1 MPYSS
6 DPFSGYEE
14 EEFVDPFSMGF
25 GAEGEDDGGY
35 GESIWFPGDPDP
47 LYSPT
52 PEERADY
59 REEMGRMAGV
69 FMRNNLGWTID
80 PRSGA
85 TIKEGFAQ
93 AYGTSGEGGGSRWGS
108 YRPASLGWTRWG
120 DYEPKSKI
128 SLSSWGWNYG
138 LRDPFP
144 ILGGSIVSPTI
155 DIRTKKDPEG
165 GRHQYRVS
173 SAMRSGREEAASIMK
188 FAGEKGQ
195 AEMKR
200 LLAQDENL
208 SIRDAGL
215 MAEKVARQSVRNQ
228 TQAFARADFGERW
241 SYPYGLRKAIEG
253 SANIRFH
260 GDYSLGPKDLFGE
273 LGKLGFFT
281 KSTSPSVEADHPE
294 RGAWQGYSLDTLYHI
309 GWLRSADGSFITGSN
324 KPSKR
329 RQLGVQRLASPF
341 GGDHNRTV
349 GRVTGDSMISA
360 TAVFVDNYAYSEG
373 SGVVDSGLAAGFRE
387 YRPKLIEKPQR
398 AGDDWEVRFQKGGF
412 LGRGR
417 PKMGKAGEDI
427 FIGEQ
432 RINGEWEPLES
443 IPGTEGVSQRLWGHR
458 KIENGYQVLLEREHP
473 FESGMAKLM
482 HYGMKALLFKAPKII
497 SEFQGIVRSAKAAG
511 ALPSDVADPRMV
523 LPMPKDWTQTEF
535 GMFDHLPS
543 KVLRGMGLSQDLIDK
558 ADWQAAGP
566 EVIDKMKKFAEDR
579 RFEFSQQHEMPVSR
593 LGAFTNA
600 GNASDISYFEKN
612 GKEWARFTARHTGY
626 ALPIAAGIRME
637 YAGKKPMYSPEE
649 LMQIAQ
655 HFPDVA
661 KNLMSRGNSASRI
674 WGVAAASAAGVMPQD
689 VVSHDMLPW
698 MSARLGI
705 DGDLEDEG
713 TSRILIE
720 NLGREMRNRGL
731 GRSAILAPD
740 GSLLPAPQDVM
751 SKSIKG
757 LSGQEQ
763 STFVSQY
770 IQAMKLIGTGQ
781 DPTEALATFSGSLQS
796 YSAGHNVRR
805 EALGARLKNSAEG
818 TFTSHYSIP
827 DDTVVAGDS
836 VLRKLAGI
844 NRKDPDAGSK
854 LEAFINQIENG
865 ESPFYVLGTRRPVSD
880 MFSQLGVPMKV
891 ITERM
896 AEELYDVPIEG
907 LGRSYAVSPTVAA
920 VWRGD
925 VDADR
930 ALLHAATTAQFEKS
944 GFIDTIGESGEV
956 SRMWD
961 HGAVK
966 FHTSREVRDA
976 ALGKNSIMYRQIEAL
991 RMNAPDE
998 YNKYVDGLDANRRA
1012 KFERGDT
1019 LALSEAVHGI
1029 DVDWNES
1036 KKWSDEL
1043 RINPGKNLPMDYAY
1057 YSDASKKGSSKTVFT
1072 REEML
1077 DDFEKSAKSKMLMGR
1092 GYNRYLRGLT
1102 SLAES
1107 PEELRAAVT
1116 FASGI
1121 YQKALDNQKMT
1132 KGELMLFNA
1141 MEAWGASGAMFDKFG
1156 KEEGLVGGGSAITGG
1171 AVGLTTVLA
1180 TAIADLDAP
1189 PSVRAMLFSRDP
1201 AIRSVVAAG
1210 GNATEII
1217 RAIGS
1222 RYGEVKGASD
1232 FLYDPSKAGIL
1243 TQLVQS
1249 MHYSKASIVDTIAP
1263 VTDQRNKAAMQRYSE
1278 KGNRI
1283 RSMTRILG
1291 RGEKDGLPLAP
1302 YTKKGMDGEN
1312 ILMPG
1317 AIGDIRNMGGLEALA
1332 DWQIA
1337 IAKRIGV
1344 GEGFFAGPEAW
1355 KKLIEPREDGGE
1367 VNPGKTYMVGE
1378 EAPEVFIPKSPGDI
1392 MKLPPELQ
1400 QRLRMAPDVSMEFAK
1415 IVDELTALNEARK
1428 PAAAQNPAAGI
1439 VPPAAAAPGGFSS
1452 SQRQAAADALKWAA
1466 EHRAAR
1472 AQGQAASSSPAS
1484 SASAARAF
1492 QDLDDQEFGPPPP
1505 NAEAFAQRAEATTQP
1520 GGLAQ
1525 RVFDELGG
1533 ESVFR
1538 GEIEAI
1544 RDYKGARSSRDPMV
1558 MPNRLTRQAVNRMYQ
1573 LGATNTDMQEWAG
1586 LMSKFGVGF
1595 APQTTDG
1602 PDGPMETWSHSYG
1615 QAATETLAA
1624 SPVNV
1629 TQDYINDAVS
1639 RHFFEK
1645 NGMLHGEGANSLISA
1660 LINAQPT
1667 GKQLRLNMHVS
1678 PGGSYSLRT
1687 TIADMGLEGPA
1698 GAFLADNMEAMLA
1711 DPRSKA
1717 TQRLMADAVRMPGIG
1732 KSLTAN
1738 MRQFLGNDLGAAVS
1752 ARNPK
1757 AALEVLAGGSLLR
1770 HAMTDEVVQDFG
1782 PDIDQNPFVKREE
1795 AAYEALDEIERLSAE
1810 DRQVAV
1816 ESLSS
1821 AVKRSDFDFERLAM
1835 RDHPLAKQV
1844 RTFGQRPSDEDL
1856 ARMSPEDQRTA
1867 INRQRDAM
1875 VSIRDRAGRLGIEEL
1890 GYEFDT
1896 IQDQFIDMGERN
1908 FASQTPAQRNAL
1920 AATLSTAASGVPVA
1934 TSLTPPVN
1942 PPMSADNLARQ
1953 FADRNITAP
1962 QLRMLLNAAST
1973 NSELAELPSTPTNAT
1988 QRMKL
1993 LNEQQGHLLTAISMN
2008 EKGEVPK
2015 ELVDALVKNVDA
2027 TRQLS
2032 DDTREATKVQ
2042 QERVEKTR
2050 QQIEADPR
2058 YQQGQAALSEA
2069 ITARASGVATPLT
2082 PSQVERFKNLG
2093 NLRKAGGMATD
2104 DIEELFE
2111 ASGVESALSGI
2122 ADPKK
2127 KSGFRA
2133 ALNSLL
2139 GGGNEEGAGGG
2150 IGGIF
2155 TEMTLGFTAFRAR
2168 MAWNLTTGA
2177 QKGWMRDFL
2186 GEEQSAIGAALAGG
2200 AVAGPNGSLSPFIA
2214 SQAAIA
2220 NTRAQVGEGVAQVYS
2235 PLVGMIGGMN
2245 MGAFAGAGAT
2255 LLGTP
2260 LGAGAVAGM
2269 GAKMIAGGL
2278 GATSSTGA
2286 ALAGA
2291 AGPIGMGVAAL
2302 TFAGLSTSYLHGLG
2316 ENWTTQ
2322 PKDSV
2327 GGMIGALIRPGQ
2339 VLAEQGGLPSVV
2351 GTIGGLA
2358 PLANYIISGGT
2369 QRFNYDD
2376 FFPKVAQQ
2384 LADEKAAVLPG
2395 TLQGDAQGLRDYIRS
2410 EYGNRVNVDEFLG
2423 LTGAALQL
2431 GGGRAQDLY
2440 TLDGSGNSGLPAI
2453 DMLLK
2458 KWATYIEGGASP
2470 SELISSQLAAVSSAG
2485 VPLGTQ
2491 SIEWMNQFADR
2502 IPGEQRQI
2510 YEQAFQALSPLSSVA
2525 MRPTTFEEAER
2536 VVALAESTGSMQ
2548 RATNMV
2554 MSQGG
2559 IGSFTGTFGIEQE
2572 GSIAGRVG
2580 SQLSAFDPARQE
2592 TILRYG
2598 GTVAQS
2604 ASRMGMTAEEA
2615 SSFSTLLGFLAPDDV
2630 LPVSNLVVQAESVAL
2645 EAGKDGQY
2653 FKNLVL
2659 ESISGGMIGRTAPE
2673 QRFFMAAKAGIAGL
2687 APQSMMPAS
2696 EQAEDF
2702 ERGFALMG
2710 RDDQRRL
2717 SVAASILNDIYP
2729 SGYSQSDLETVSA
2742 HLGRGVSIS
2751 NVSLGTRAI
2760 AGKAGIAQAMGMP
2773 AGSPIASEIDVAAIG
2788 TPGNERMTDAQRQGF
2803 AGMLNARNFQFT
2815 TGNQMPGMMDGLTR
2829 AYADVESGRMSAYN
2843 FDRVQQAASRSTPW
2857 GYSTQFNFGQGSLTD
2872 ELERGYGQYTSWQS
2886 NTGETYQSMF
2896 SLGQAASYAGLG
2908 YASASNAAQ
2917 SRQFARQAAQTRRE
2931 WGSGPFQPLEAVQ
2944 AAIMR
2949 PKDSLGNLVP
2959 SINLTGKP
2967 GDEGYDA
2974 ASEIAVSGDTGN
2986 LNVGGSSIGFAQQE
3000 SAIRRQMWQESISA
3014 QQQSIA
3020 FSRQSLEISRQELA
3034 IARQEAALS
3043 RDQYAAQREHK
3054 LSEQQAQRGMQLRQF
3069 EWSAEDYSIKVERT
3083 GISQQWQMEDMQRQR
3098 RYSFGRQRVEL
3109 ERNIERAQITQGWER
3124 DDTNRSRDRELEVQ
3138 RYQNERYE
3146 AAVSFEQKLH
3156 DLQMRRFELQD
3167 QRMALQDQRLALQ
3180 DAQLS
3185 AQEARMNANVVLQEK
3200 LNQLEEERFKA
3211 QYEQTQA
3218 QLEDDE
3224 KMEKLRKA
3232 TRDIEIA
3239 FQQAQ
3244 LVHAKTMM
3252 ENEEKFLEGLKGVE
3266 ENGVLD
3272 KWIEFF
3278 NLILSG
3284 PPGAEGASPEG
3295 VKGNTNTGGGINETR
3310 QGFVTV
3316 TNPVGETSISNELS
3330 ATSGTPTIVNFVL
3343 DGEVVMSAL
3352 VKPERLRPVVQEIQ
3366 KRDSWR

>member
-6 DPFSGYEE
+6 DPFSVYEE
-14 EEFVDPFSMGF
+14 EEYIDPFSMGF

-35 GESIWFPGDPDP
+35 GESIWWPGDPDP
-47 LYSPT
+47 YYSPT
-52 PEERADY
+52 PQERADY

-69 FMRNNLGWTID
+69 FMRENLGWATD
-80 PRSGA
+80 RDTGA

-93 AYGTSGEGGGSRWGS
+93 AYGTSGEGGGSKWGS
-108 YRPASLGWTRWG
+108 YHPASLGWTRWG
-120 DYEPKSKI
+120 DYEPKSKV
-128 SLSSWGWNYG
+128 SLSSWGWSYG
-138 LRDPFP
+138 LNDPFP

-155 DIRTKKDPEG
+155 DIHSKKDPEG
-165 GRHQYRVS
+165 GRNKYRVS
-173 SAMRSGREEAASIMK
+173 SKMRSGREEAANIMR
-188 FAGEKGQ
+188 FAGQKGHT
-195 AEMKR
+195 EMKR

-208 SIRDAGL
+208 SVRDAGL
-215 MAEKVARQSVRNQ
+215 MAERTARQSVRNQ
-228 TQAFARADFGERW
+228 TQSFARADFGERW
-241 SYPYGLRKAIEG
+241 SYPYGLRQAIAG

-281 KSTSPSVEADHPE
+281 KSTSASVEADHPE
-294 RGAWQGYSLDTLYHI
+294 RGAWQAYSLDTLYHI
-309 GWLRSADGSFITGSN
+309 GWLRSASGDFITGTN

-341 GGDHNRTV
+341 GGNHNRTT
-349 GRVTGDSMISA
+349 GRVSGDSMMST
-360 TAVFVDNYAYSEG
+360 TAVFVDNYPYSEG
-373 SGVVDSGLAAGFRE
+373 SGVADSGLADGFRE

-398 AGDDWEVRFQKGGF
+398 AGDDWEVRFEKGGF

-427 FIGEQ
+427 FVGEQ
-432 RINGEWEPLES
+432 RINGKWEPLES

-458 KIENGYQVLLEREHP
+458 KTENGYQVLLEREHP

-482 HYGMKALLFKAPKII
+482 HYGMKALLFKSPKII
-497 SEFQGIVRSAKAAG
+497 KEFQGIVRGAKTAG
-511 ALPSDVADPRMV
+511 ALPGDVADPRMV
-523 LPMPKDWTQTEF
+523 LPMPKDWMQTEF

-543 KVLRGMGLSQDLIDK
+543 KVLRGMGLSQDLIDR
-558 ADWQAAGP
+558 ADWQSAGP
-566 EVIDKMKKFAEDR
+566 EVIDRMKKFAEDR
-579 RFEFSQQHEMPVSR
+579 RFEFTQQHEMPVSR

-600 GNASDISYFEKN
+600 GNATDISYFEKN
-612 GKEWARFTARHTGY
+612 GKEWARFTAKHTGY

-649 LMQIAQ
+649 LMQVAQ

-661 KNLMSRGNSASRI
+661 KKLMSRGNSASRI
-674 WGVAAASAAGVMPQD
+674 WGVAAASAAGVIPQD
-689 VVSHDMLPW
+689 TVSHDMLPW

-720 NLGREMRNRGL
+720 NLGREMKNRGL

-757 LSGQEQ
+757 LTGQEQ

-770 IQAMKLIGTGQ
+770 IQAMKLMGTGQ
-781 DPTEALATFSGSLQS
+781 DPTDALATFSGSLQS
-796 YSAGHNVRR
+796 YAGGHNVRR
-805 EALGARLKNSAEG
+805 EALGARLNNSAEG

-827 DDTVVAGDS
+827 DDTVVAGDA

-844 NRKDPDAGSK
+844 SRRDPDAGAK
-854 LEAFINQIENG
+854 LEAFINQMENG

-896 AEELYDVPIEG
+896 AQELYDVPIED

-944 GFIDTIGESGEV
+944 GFIDTIGATGEV

-966 FHTSREVRDA
+966 FRTSREVRDA
-976 ALGKNSIMYRQIEAL
+976 ARGKNSIMYRQIEAL
-991 RMNAPDE
+991 RMNAPEE
-998 YNKYVDGLDANRRA
+998 YNKYIEGLDTTKRA
-1012 KFERGDT
+1012 KFEKGDT
-1019 LALSEAVHGI
+1019 LALSEAIHGI

-1043 RINPGKNLPMDYAY
+1043 VIDPGKNLPMDYAY
-1057 YSDASKKGSSKTVFT
+1057 YSDASKKGGSKTVFT
-1072 REEML
+1072 RGEML

-1121 YQKALDNQKMT
+1121 YQKALDNQQMT
-1132 KGELMLFNA
+1132 RGELMLFNA

-1171 AVGLTTVLA
+1171 PVGLATVLA
-1180 TAIADLDAP
+1180 TAVADLDAP

-1201 AIRSVVAAG
+1201 AVRSVVAAG

-1249 MHYSKASIVDTIAP
+1249 MHYSKASIADDITNEMNP
-1263 VTDQRNKAAMQRYSE
+1263 RNKTAKQGYAAA
-1278 KGNRI
+1278 GNRI
-1283 RSMTRILG
+1283 RSMTRVLG
-1291 RGEKDGLPLAP
+1291 RGEKDGLPLSP
-1302 YTKKGMDGEN
+1302 YTKKNMAGDEDVP
-1312 ILMPG
+1312 MPG
-1317 AIGDIRNMGGLEALA
+1317 AIGDIRNMGGLDALA

-1367 VNPGKTYMVGE
+1367 VTPGKTYMVGE
-1378 EAPEVFIPKSPGDI
+1378 EAPEVFIPKSSGDI
-1392 MKLPPELQ
+1392 MNLPPDLQ
-1400 QRLRMAPDVSMEFAK
+1400 QRLRMAPNVSAEFAK
-1415 IVDELTALNEARK
+1415 IVDELTALNESRK
-1428 PAAAQNPAAGI
+1428 PAAAQSPAAEA
-1439 VPPAAAAPGGFSS
+1439 VPPAAAAPGGFTNY
-1452 SQRQAAADALKWAA
+1452 QRQAAADALKWAA

-1472 AQGQAASSSPAS
+1472 A
-1484 SASAARAF
+1484 AF
-1492 QDLDDQEFGPPPP
+1492 QDLDDQEFGPPLPDTRD
-1505 NAEAFAQRAEATTQP
+1505 FATPASAINPQKVDTPAARGSGIAH
-1520 GGLAQ
+1520 
-1525 RVFDELGG
+1525 RVFREFGG
-1533 ESVFR
+1533 ESGFR
-1538 GEIEAI
+1538 DEIAGI
-1544 RDYKGARSSRDPMV
+1544 REYKRTRSSGDPMV
-1558 MPNRLTRQAVNRMYQ
+1558 MPDRITRAAVNKMYQ
-1573 LGATNTDMQEWAG
+1573 LGATDADMQDWAD

-1595 APQTTDG
+1595 APQTVQG
-1602 PDGPMETWSHSYG
+1602 PEGPMKTWSHSYG
-1615 QAATETLAA
+1615 QTARETLKETAG
-1624 SPVNV
+1624 V
-1629 TQDYINDAVS
+1629 TQEQLNESVS
-1639 RHFFEK
+1639 RHFFEDGK
-1645 NGMLHGEGANSLISA
+1645 VIQGNNVQTLIPA
-1660 LINAQPT
+1660 LIAAQPP
-1667 GKQLRLNMHVS
+1667 GKQLMMNIMAHT
-1678 PGGSYSLRT
+1678 GGQFSLRT
-1687 TIADMGLEGPA
+1687 TLKDMGLEGPG

-1711 DPRSKA
+1711 APSSEA
-1717 TQRLMADAVRMPGIG
+1717 TQRLLADAVRIPGIG

-1738 MRQFLGNDLGAAVS
+1738 MRQFLSNNLGAAVS

-1757 AALEVLAGGSLLR
+1757 AALEVLTGGSVLR

-1782 PDIDQNPFVKREE
+1782 SDIDNNPFVKREE
-1795 AAYEALDEIERLSAE
+1795 AAYEALGEIERLSAE

-1821 AVKRSDFDFERLAM
+1821 AVKRSDFDFERLAL

-1875 VSIRDRAGRLGIEEL
+1875 VSIRDRAGRLGIEDL

-1896 IQDQFIDMGERN
+1896 VQDQYIDMGKRN

-1920 AATLSTAASGVPVA
+1920 AATLSMAASGTPVG
-1934 TSLTPPVN
+1934 TSSTPPTN
-1942 PPMSADNLARQ
+1942 PPFSAENLARQ
-1953 FADRNITAP
+1953 FADKNITAP
-1962 QLRMLLNAAST
+1962 QLKMLLSAADTNAS
-1973 NSELAELPSTPTNAT
+1973 LAELPATPANAA
-1988 QRMKL
+1988 QRAKL
-1993 LNEQQGHLLTAISMN
+1993 LNEQQGHILTAISMN

-2015 ELVDALVKNVDA
+2015 QLVDALVKNVDA

-2058 YQQGQAALSEA
+2058 YQQGQAALGDA
-2069 ITARASGVATPLT
+2069 IAARASGAATPLT
-2082 PSQVERFKNLG
+2082 ADQVERFKTLG

-2111 ASGVESALSGI
+2111 ASGVESSLEGL

-2127 KSGFRA
+2127 ASGIKA

-2139 GGGNEEGAGGG
+2139 GFGGENKEGAGGL
-2150 IGGIF
+2150 GGIF

-2177 QKGWMRDFL
+2177 QKGWMQDFL

-2220 NTRAQVGEGVAQVYS
+2220 NTKAQMGEGVAQVYS
-2235 PLVGMIGGMN
+2235 PLVGVIGGMN
-2245 MGAFAGAGAT
+2245 MGASMGALAT
-2255 LLGTP
+2255 LAGTP
-2260 LGAGAVAGM
+2260 IGAGAVAGM
-2269 GAKMIAGGL
+2269 GAKMIGG
-2278 GATSSTGA
+2278 GM
-2286 ALAGA
+2286 GA
-2291 AGPIGMGVAAL
+2291 AG
-2302 TFAGLSTSYLHGLG
+2302 AGLVGAAGTIGGVVALGTGALLAGSYIHGLG
-2316 ENWTTQ
+2316 ESWTAQ
-2322 PKDSV
+2322 PEDSI
-2327 GGMIGALIRPGQ
+2327 GRMIGSQVRPAQ
-2339 VLAEQGGLPSVV
+2339 ILAEQNNIPSVV
-2351 GTIGGLA
+2351 GTIAGLA
-2358 PLANYIISGGT
+2358 PLANYIASFGT
-2369 QRFNYDD
+2369 QTTNYDTL
-2376 FFPKVAQQ
+2376 FPKVAEQ
-2384 LADEKAAVLPG
+2384 LAEEQAAVLPG

-2440 TLDGSGNSGLPAI
+2440 TLDESGNSGLPAI
-2453 DMLLK
+2453 DALLK

-2470 SELISSQLAAVSSAG
+2470 SELISSQLASVNAAG

-2491 SIEWMNQFADR
+2491 GVEWMMRFAENV
-2502 IPGEQRQI
+2502 PGEQRQI
-2510 YEQAFQALSPLSSVA
+2510 YEQAFQALSPLSSA
-2525 MRPTTFEEAER
+2525 TMRPTTFEEAER
-2536 VVALAESTGSMQ
+2536 AVVLAASTGSMQ

-2554 MSQGG
+2554 MAQGG
-2559 IGSFTGTFGIEQE
+2559 IGSFTGTFGLEQE
-2572 GSIAGRVG
+2572 SAAAKRVG
-2580 SQLSAFDPARQE
+2580 SQLTVFDPARQE

-2598 GTVAQS
+2598 GTVASS
-2604 ASRMGMTAEEA
+2604 ASRMGLSGEEA
-2615 SSFSTLLGFLAPDDV
+2615 STFSTTLGFLAPNDV
-2630 LPVSNLVVQAESVAL
+2630 MSVSNLVVQAESVAL
-2645 EAGKDGQY
+2645 EAGKDGQG

-2659 ESISGGMIGRTAPE
+2659 ESFFNGMVGRTAPE
-2673 QRFFMAAKAGIAGL
+2673 QRFFMAARSGVAGL
-2687 APQSMMPAS
+2687 APQSMMPGS
-2696 EQAEDF
+2696 EQAEQF

-2710 RDDQRRL
+2710 RKDQRQL

-2729 SGYSQSDLETVSA
+2729 SGYSKGDLMSA
-2742 HLGRGVSIS
+2742 NYHIGRGVSLTD
-2751 NVSLGTRAI
+2751 VSLGTSAI

-2773 AGSPIASEIDVAAIG
+2773 AGSPVASMIDVAAIG
-2788 TPGNERMTDAQRQGF
+2788 TPGSLQMTNTQRQGF
-2803 AGMLNARNFQFT
+2803 AGMLNARNFQFS
-2815 TGNQMPGMMDGLTR
+2815 TGSQMPAMMEGLR
-2829 AYADVESGRMSAYN
+2829 GAYASVENGRMSAYD
-2843 FDRVQQAASRSTPW
+2843 FDRVQQAATRSTPW
-2857 GYSTQFNFGQGSLTD
+2857 GYSSQFGFGQGSLTD
-2872 ELERGYGQYTSWQS
+2872 ELEREYGQYTSWQS
-2886 NTGETYQSMF
+2886 NTGATYQSMF
-2896 SLGQAASYAGLG
+2896 SMGQAASYAGLG

-2917 SRQFARQAAQTRRE
+2917 SRQFERQAAQTRRE
-2931 WGSGPFQPLEAVQ
+2931 WGSGPFQSMSAVQ
-2944 AAIMR
+2944 AALFPTDGSTPSEPGSGMQIG
-2949 PKDSLGNLVP
+2949 DSN
-2959 SINLTGKP
+2959 
-2967 GDEGYDA
+2967 
-2974 ASEIAVSGDTGN
+2974 
-2986 LNVGGSSIGFAQQE
+2986 IGFAQQE
-3000 SAIRRQMWQESISA
+3000 SVIRRQMWQESIAA
-3014 QQQSIA
+3014 QQQSIQ
-3020 FSRQSLEISRQELA
+3020 FSRQSLEISKQELA
-3034 IARQEAALS
+3034 LS
-3043 RDQYAAQREHK
+3043 KQQYSIQREYK

-3083 GISQQWQMEDMQRQR
+3083 GISQQWQMEDLQRQR
-3098 RYSFGRQRVEL
+3098 RFSFGRQRQEID
-3109 ERNIERAQITQGWER
+3109 RQIERSQITQGWER
-3124 DDTNRSRDRELEVQ
+3124 DDQGKARNRELEVQ

-3146 AAVSFEQKLH
+3146 AAVAFEQKLH
-3156 DLQMRRFELQD
+3156 DIQMQRFSLQD
-3167 QRMALQDQRLALQ
+3167 QRIALQE
-3180 DAQLS
+3180 AQIA
-3185 AQEARMNANVVLQEK
+3185 AQEARLNAQTVLQEK
-3200 LNQLEEERFKA
+3200 LNKIEDDRFKA

-3266 ENGVLD
+3266 EGGILD

-3278 NLILSG
+3278 NAVRGG
-3284 PPGAEGASPEG
+3284 PPGGETSPPVDEEGLTGTNDGGRGFSPVEY
-3295 VKGNTNTGGGINETR
+3295 
-3310 QGFVTV
+3310 
-3316 TNPVGETSISNELS
+3316 PVGETSITNDLS
-3330 ATSGTPTIVNFVL
+3330 ATSGTPTIVNFIL
-3343 DGEVVMSAL
+3343 DGEVVASA
-3352 VKPERLRPVVQEIQ
+3352 VIKPERLRPVVQEINR
-3366 KRDSWR
+3366 RDSWR